1 LNFIQQNEILSMV
14 AHAGPM
20 VKFVLLLL
28 LTFSVVSW
36 TIIFMKY
43 RIVHR
48 ARKETN
54 RFQEIFWQSK
64 SLAKAYAESKEHCS
78 GGGVF
83 RVGYLELGRLH
94 KMHQESENA
103 GKGEGSDILTANL
116 VHFESIPRALRAAMN
131 SQVTR
136 LGYALTFLAT
146 TGNTAP
152 FIGLFGTVWG
162 IMNSFHSIGLR
173 GGANLAVVAPGI
185 SEALIATAAGLGAA
199 IPSVIAYNYFSNQVR
214 LLESEMASF
223 SSDFLNMLER
233 DICGE
238 RAANGVNHAKR
249 QRRPPIDVGNQ
260 CHPFSGRD
268 AGAVD
273 YLYGGRSY
281 DDAGSGCPVAPN
293 PV

>member
-1 LNFIQQNEILSMV
+1 LNFTQQNEILSMV

-54 RFQEIFWQSK
+54 LFQEIFWQSK
-64 SLAKAYAESKEHCS
+64 SLAKAYTESKELHYS
-78 GGGVF
+78 PVAEVF

-185 SEALIATAAGLGAA
+185 SEALIATAAGLAAA

-233 DICGE
+233 DMLRRTG
-238 RAANGVNHAKR
+238 GKR
-249 QRRPPIDVGNQ
+249 G
-260 CHPFSGRD
+260 
-268 AGAVD
+268 
-273 YLYGGRSY
+273 
-281 DDAGSGCPVAPN
+281 
-293 PV
+293 